1 MFFAIRLELNEWF
14 QEPTWRVYKGSLFS
28 PLDQI
33 CQKRNCES
41 FDTFCSLIQFNSS
54 NHFNV
59 FHCLKKIK
67 RLIFSNGW
75 ICEKSD

>member
-28 PLDQI
+28 WVDQI

-41 FDTFCSLIQFNSS
+41 YFLMAHFGLIQSEAPIVSLFCSDQQ
-54 NHFNV
+54 
-59 FHCLKKIK
+59 
-67 RLIFSNGW
+67 R
-75 ICEKSD
+75 